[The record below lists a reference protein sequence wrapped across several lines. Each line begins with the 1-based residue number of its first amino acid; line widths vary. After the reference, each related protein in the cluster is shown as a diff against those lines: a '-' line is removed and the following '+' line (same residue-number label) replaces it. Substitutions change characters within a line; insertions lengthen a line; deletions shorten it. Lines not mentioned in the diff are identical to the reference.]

1 MEGDGCYKRPITDV
15 QKRFAKQIVFAQRNF
30 RCATVVSITQ
40 CVAVHCEAL
49 ANTVEGYIAAR
60 LHYAKY

>member
-30 RCATVVSITQ
+30 RCATVVSIRASLVGKFQ
-40 CVAVHCEAL
+40 D
-49 ANTVEGYIAAR
+49 R
-60 LHYAKY
+60 FS